1 MVTTDFFIV
10 KATSVSSN
18 SAIKGIVGLAPTT
31 SDASSYV
38 EELYLENHIENQ
50 VISFYFND

>member
-18 SAIKGIVGLAPTT
+18 SSIKGIVGLAPTT
-31 SDASSYV
+31 SDAPSYV
-38 EELYLENHIENQ
+38 EELYLENHIESQ
-50 VISFYFND
+50 VISFFFND